1 MNYSRNIR
9 AHALYSGIL
18 GAFLEPN
25 NNITNNIPDR
35 STHDITIQRA
45 AAWLA
50 QNNPYLRPYTNM
62 LSIRQN
68 QESNNPF
75 PMASYTETNDDAP
88 INPQEIIIPNY
99 DFPDE
104 VHNEDFHYTR
114 LMADGKGHFHDILN
128 RTSPNDVTREETY
141 EKLRHHQNTQRLLKQ
156 SQANSTT
163 NIPSGRDLLQPS
175 TYNSRNIIDENKTI
189 PIPTFVR
196 TGGHLFSSERTP
208 SKRND

>member
-114 LMADGKGHFHDILN
+114 LMAGFTQQSETLRLPITTYDPNLEPLLFPDIFTDGKGHFHDILN
-128 RTSPNDVTREETY
+128 RTSPNDVTREETF
-141 EKLRHHQNTQRLLKQ
+141 N
-156 SQANSTT
+156 
-163 NIPSGRDLLQPS
+163 
-175 TYNSRNIIDENKTI
+175 
-189 PIPTFVR
+189 
-196 TGGHLFSSERTP
+196 
-208 SKRND
+208 